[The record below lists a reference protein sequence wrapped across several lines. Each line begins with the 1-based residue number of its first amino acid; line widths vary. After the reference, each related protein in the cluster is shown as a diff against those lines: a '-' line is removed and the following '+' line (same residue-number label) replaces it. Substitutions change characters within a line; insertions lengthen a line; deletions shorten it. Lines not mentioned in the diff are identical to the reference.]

1 MIYNVFFKLLKYT
14 KKIDKKIS
22 KIEKYSIFAP
32 VKKDK

>member
-1 MIYNVFFKLLKYT
+1 MIYNRWIWLLKYT

-32 VKKDK
+32 VKKDN